1 MNLPRLS
8 EPIDFC
14 YDRTKSEI
22 GIVHL
27 GIGAFHRAH
36 QAVYTD
42 EVLDRFGEDWAICG
56 VNLRSPEMRDALVPQ
71 NGLYPLLERSGSE
84 NHVRIIGSVKEV
96 LFAPENPSAVL
107 ARMTCQH
114 TRIVSLTITEKG
126 YCHDPATGKLNK
138 DHPDVQHDLANSNT
152 PKSAVGFLEPVMHF
166 TKDRRW
172 F

>member
-42 EVLDRFGEDWAICG
+42 EVLDRFGGDWAICG
-56 VNLRSPEMRDALVPQ
+56 VSLRSPEMRDAWCLKTDLPVA
-71 NGLYPLLERSGSE
+71 GTIRIRKSCADHRLRERSA
-84 NHVRIIGSVKEV
+84 
-96 LFAPENPSAVL
+96 FC
-107 ARMTCQH
+107 T
-114 TRIVSLTITEKG
+114 
-126 YCHDPATGKLNK
+126 
-138 DHPDVQHDLANSNT
+138 
-152 PKSAVGFLEPVMHF
+152 
-166 TKDRRW
+166 
-172 F
+172 

>member
-42 EVLDRFGEDWAICG
+42 KVLDRFGGDWAICG
-56 VNLRSPEMRDALVPQ
+56 VSLRSPEMRDALVPQ

-96 LFAPENPSAVL
+96 LFALKNDMQTE
-107 ARMTCQH
+107 R
-114 TRIVSLTITEKG
+114 TRRFLTVG
-126 YCHDPATGKLNK
+126 DLYPWFQGKPIQRPRTQNK
-138 DHPDVQHDLANSNT
+138 CP
-152 PKSAVGFLEPVMHF
+152 G
-166 TKDRRW
+166 
-172 F
+172 